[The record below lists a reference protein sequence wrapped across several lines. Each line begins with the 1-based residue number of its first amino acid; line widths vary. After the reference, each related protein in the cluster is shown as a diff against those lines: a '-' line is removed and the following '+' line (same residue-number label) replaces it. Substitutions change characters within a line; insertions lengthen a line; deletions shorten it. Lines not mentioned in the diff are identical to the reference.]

1 MAWIIG
7 TAVASVLG
15 WLWWSGHGIGRIAAW
30 LALAAVGCF
39 WWAMHLEAQYGR
51 IPADGRAEG
60 GYVVVAAL
68 AWVVASVRVWLL
80 RRGRQ
85 PVDVGVQRA
94 PNILLQPVLPSGG
107 GDRVPDG
114 RTDKRDA

>member
-1 MAWIIG
+1 MAWIVG

-80 RRGRQ
+80 RRRAEAVWINAGGAVSPPQ
-85 PVDVGVQRA
+85 QR
-94 PNILLQPVLPSGG
+94 VLTHGA
-107 GDRVPDG
+107 GDRSPEH
-114 RTDKRDA
+114 

>member
-80 RRGRQ
+80 RRRAEAINAVIQ
-85 PVDVGVQRA
+85 SPIDVAIELAPVHR
-94 PNILLQPVLPSGG
+94 
-107 GDRVPDG
+107 RPDG
-114 RTDKRDA
+114 AKE